1 MKTQRGLAALLAM
14 ALALLLV
21 ACNEDDGTVQPGAG
35 EAVVEGAVTDALTD
49 APVAD
54 VTVSAAGQSTLTTA
68 EGAYSLK
75 FTVDSV
81 STVSLSF
88 AKSGYRDTLLVIQV
102 RSNERRTVPMK
113 LASSRTVVGGTGI
126 AQTIAFRGASPEEV
140 SVYGVGGTETSL
152 LAWEVRD
159 SLGQPIDGNH
169 AVDLSFAIVNG
180 PGGGEYVS
188 PAVVRT
194 GLSGQ
199 AYTTLNAGT
208 RSGVTQIQ
216 ASATVG
222 GRTIASSPVRVIIN
236 GGFPVQ
242 SHFSIAATHYNFAGM
257 DWMGRT
263 LPVSILA
270 GDVYSNPVALNTA
283 VYFRSSAGVVQPSV
297 FTNEDGQGTVN
308 LISGNPRPFGIYAAA
323 APLDT
328 GYHYLVARTVGQAGV
343 TVTDSVLILWSG
355 RSQISNVT
363 PTAFAIPNGG
373 AQTFTFVVSDRYYHP
388 LSPGTEIAV
397 AASVPPPPDPN
408 TPMNQVQL
416 GFGVGGKVTL
426 DDYLFR
432 GPGSTDFSFTVSD
445 GTTNINQP
453 TSVTITINVT
463 SQNGEAYYTFS
474 GTAN

>member
-1 MKTQRGLAALLAM
+1 MKTQRVVAALLAA
-14 ALALLLV
+14 ALSLLV
-21 ACNEDDGTVQPGAG
+21 VACDEENGTVQPGAG
-35 EAVVEGAVTDALTD
+35 EAVIEGTVIDALTD

-54 VTVSAAGQSTLTTA
+54 VSVSAAGQTTLTTA
-68 EGAYSLK
+68 AGAYSLK

-81 STVSLSF
+81 TTVTVSYT
-88 AKSGYRDTLLVIQV
+88 KSGYRDTLLVVQV

-113 LASSRTVVGGTGI
+113 IASSRTVVGGTGI
-126 AQTIAFRGASPEEV
+126 AQTIAFRGASPDEV

-159 SLGQPIDGNH
+159 SLGQPIDGDH
-169 AVDLSFAIVNG
+169 AIDLSFSIVNG

-208 RSGVTQIQ
+208 RSGVTQIL

-222 GRTIASSPVRVIIN
+222 GRAIASSPVRVIIN

-242 SHFSIAATHYNFAGM
+242 SHFSIAATNYNFPGM

-263 LPVSILA
+263 LAVNILA
-270 GDVYSNPVALNTA
+270 GDIYSNPVAPNTA

-297 FTNEDGQGTVN
+297 FTNDNGQGTVN
-308 LISGNPRPFGIYAAA
+308 LISGNPRPFGVYAAA

-328 GYHYLVARTVGQAGV
+328 AYHYLVARTVGQAGV
-343 TVTDSVLILWSG
+343 TVTDSILVLWSG
-355 RSQISNVT
+355 RSQITNVN
-363 PTAFAIPNGG
+363 PTSFAIPNGG
-373 AQTFTFVVSDRYYHP
+373 SQTFSFVVSDRYFHP
-388 LSPGTEIAV
+388 LAPGTDISV
-397 AASVPPPPDPN
+397 AALVPPPPDPD

-416 GFGVGGKVTL
+416 SFGINGKVTL
-426 DDYLFR
+426 EDYLFR
-432 GPGSTDFSFTVSD
+432 GPGSTDFSFRLSD
-445 GTTNINQP
+445 GSTNIDQS
-453 TSVTITINVT
+453 TSVTITINV
-463 SQNGEAYYTFS
+463 SSPNGGAYVTFS

>member
-1 MKTQRGLAALLAM
+1 MKTQRVVATFLTAV
-14 ALALLLV
+14 LALLLV
-21 ACNEDDGTVQPGAG
+21 ACNEDDGAVQPGAG
-35 EAVVEGAVTDALTD
+35 EAVVEGTVTDALTD

-68 EGAYSLK
+68 AGAYSLK
-75 FTVDSV
+75 FTVDSIT
-81 STVSLSF
+81 TVSVSF
-88 AKSGYRDTLLVIQV
+88 GKSGYRDTLLVIQV

-126 AQTIAFRGASPEEV
+126 AQTIAFRGANPEEV

-159 SLGQPIDGNH
+159 SLGQPIDGDH
-169 AVDLSFAIVNG
+169 AVDLSFSIVNG

-188 PAVVRT
+188 PSVVRT

-208 RSGVTQIQ
+208 RSGVTQIL
-216 ASATVG
+216 ASANVG
-222 GRTIASSPVRVIIN
+222 GRAIASSPVRVIIN

-242 SHFSIAATHYNFAGM
+242 SHFSIAATNYNFPGM

-263 LPVSILA
+263 LAVSILA
-270 GDVYSNPVALNTA
+270 GDIYSNPVAPNTA

-297 FTNEDGQGTVN
+297 FTNDNGQGTVN
-308 LISGNPRPFGIYAAA
+308 LISGNPRPFGVYAAA

-328 GYHYLVARTVGQAGV
+328 AYHYLVARTVGQAGV
-343 TVTDSVLILWSG
+343 TVTDSILVLWSG
-355 RSQISNVT
+355 RSQITNVN
-363 PTAFAIPNGG
+363 PTSFAIPNGG
-373 AQTFTFVVSDRYYHP
+373 SQTFTFVVSDRYFHP
-388 LSPGTEIAV
+388 LAPGTDISV
-397 AASVPPPPDPN
+397 AALVPPPPDPD

-416 GFGVGGKVTL
+416 SFGINGKVTL
-426 DDYLFR
+426 EDYLFR
-432 GPGSTDFSFTVSD
+432 GPGSTDFSFRLSD
-445 GTTNINQP
+445 GSTNIDQA

-463 SQNGEAYYTFS
+463 SPNGGAYMTFS

>member
-1 MKTQRGLAALLAM
+1 MKTQRVIAALLAA
-14 ALALLLV
+14 ALSLLVV
-21 ACNEDDGTVQPGAG
+21 ACNEENGTVQPGAG
-35 EAVVEGAVTDALTD
+35 EAVVEGTVTDALTD

-54 VTVSAAGQSTLTTA
+54 VSVSAAGQTTLTTA
-68 EGAYSLK
+68 AGAYSLK

-81 STVSLSF
+81 TTVTVAF
-88 AKSGYRDTLLVIQV
+88 TKSGYRDTLLVVQV

-113 LASSRTVVGGTGI
+113 MASSRTVVGGTGI
-126 AQTIAFRGASPEEV
+126 AQTIAFRGASPDEV

-159 SLGQPIDGNH
+159 SLGQPIDGDH
-169 AVDLSFAIVNG
+169 AIDLSFSIVNG

-208 RSGVTQIQ
+208 RSGVTQIL

-222 GRTIASSPVRVIIN
+222 GRAIASSPVRVIIN

-242 SHFSIAATHYNFAGM
+242 SHFSIAATNYNFPGM

-263 LPVSILA
+263 LAVNILA
-270 GDVYSNPVALNTA
+270 GDIYSNPVAPNTA

-297 FTNEDGQGTVN
+297 FTNDNGQGTVN
-308 LISGNPRPFGIYAAA
+308 LISGNPRPFGVYAAA

-328 GYHYLVARTVGQAGV
+328 AYHYLVARTVGQAGV
-343 TVTDSVLILWSG
+343 TVTDSILVLWSG
-355 RSQISNVT
+355 RSQITNVN
-363 PTAFAIPNGG
+363 PTSFAIPNGG
-373 AQTFTFVVSDRYYHP
+373 SQTFSFVVSDRYFHP
-388 LSPGTEIAV
+388 LAPGTDISV
-397 AASVPPPPDPN
+397 AALVPPPPDPD

-416 GFGVGGKVTL
+416 SFGINGKVTL
-426 DDYLFR
+426 EDYLFR
-432 GPGSTDFSFTVSD
+432 GPGSTDFSFRLSD
-445 GTTNINQP
+445 GSTNIDQS
-453 TSVTITINVT
+453 TSVTITINV
-463 SQNGEAYYTFS
+463 SSPNGGAYVTFS